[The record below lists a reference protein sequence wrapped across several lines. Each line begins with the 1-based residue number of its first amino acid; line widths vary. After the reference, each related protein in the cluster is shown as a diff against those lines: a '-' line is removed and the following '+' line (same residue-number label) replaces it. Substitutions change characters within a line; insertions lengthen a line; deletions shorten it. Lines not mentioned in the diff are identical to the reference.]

1 MSAYEKMTVPLP
13 SAPTDGEQSF
23 LNGSENTLAQFGEK
37 CNNDF
42 SENTCNVSEEAC
54 EKLLRRM
61 QDPAYLPTMSMRE
74 LYSTSFAGRPPIID
88 GLLHT
93 GAYLLVGAPKVG
105 KSFLVAQ
112 IAYHVSTGQ
121 PLWGYPVKQ
130 GTVLYLALEDD
141 YQRLQSRLFRMF
153 GSNTADRLHF
163 ATASKQLGK
172 GLSEQLNQFLRQ
184 HPDTKLV
191 IIDTLQRVRE
201 STESYSYS
209 SDYDATG
216 QLKRLAD
223 ANNICL
229 LIVHHTRKQ
238 FAEDKFEMVSGTNGL
253 LGAADGGMV
262 LYKQKRTDAD
272 AILDIV
278 GRDQQD
284 QRLYLERNQETL
296 AWELTKTETAL
307 WEEPKDPLLEKL
319 NAFLTPEQPIWSGS
333 ATELKRLL
341 DWEEAA
347 NALTY
352 HLNVR
357 QSALFELHQIRYCNQ
372 HTRNGSRITLQRE
385 SSSALPIDHEA

>member
-1 MSAYEKMTVPLP
+1 MSAHEKMTVPLP
-13 SAPTDGEQSF
+13 PAPTDGEQSF
-23 LNGSENTLAQFGEK
+23 LNGSTSTITQFDEK
-37 CNNDF
+37 CNSDF
-42 SENTCNVSEEAC
+42 SGTASDCPEEDC

-61 QDPAYLPTMSMRE
+61 QDPAYLPTMSMQE

-153 GSNTADRLHF
+153 GSDTAEKLHF

-172 GLSEQLNQFLRQ
+172 GLTEQLNQFLRQ

-209 SDYDATG
+209 SDYEATG

-238 FAEDKFEMVSGTNGL
+238 LADDKFEMVSGTNGL

-272 AILDIV
+272 AVLDIV

-296 AWELTKTETAL
+296 AWELTKTETEL

-319 NAFLTPEQPIWSGS
+319 DTFLTYDKPSWSGS
-333 ATELKRLL
+333 ATELKELL
-341 DWEEAA
+341 GFEEAA

-357 QSALFELHQIRYCNQ
+357 QSLLMEQHHIRYLNQ
-372 HTRNGSRITLQRE
+372 HTRSGSRITLIRE
-385 SSSALPIDHEA
+385 PEDQPLLREA